1 MTAATHPLADALRDA
16 EPASF
21 WTDRSDAPESCEPLT
36 GRATCDLLVVGG
48 GFTGLWAAIEAKAL
62 HPALDVVLMESEQIA
77 YGASG
82 RNGGFIS
89 ESLTHGIAHGLE
101 LWPDE
106 LDALLRL
113 GRENLQE
120 IEAFAAAEGIDAGL
134 RMCGKTAVATKPH
147 HMAQLRAA
155 AALHRQ
161 YGEDAEILNLDEMR
175 AETTGLTP
183 AEREERIRQAVL
195 EMRRQRERL
204 SSTEQAHIRQRL
216 QDPQTR
222 EMVKQVMGF
231 YREELTARERA
242 ELDPLLQEWLVQL
255 ERLAG
260 RR

>member
-1 MTAATHPLADALRDA
+1 VD
-16 EPASF
+16 
-21 WTDRSDAPESCEPLT
+21 
-36 GRATCDLLVVGG
+36 
-48 GFTGLWAAIEAKAL
+48 
-62 HPALDVVLMESEQIA
+62 
-77 YGASG
+77 
-82 RNGGFIS
+82 
-89 ESLTHGIAHGLE
+89 SLTRTRYRRRLAV
-101 LWPDE
+101 
-106 LDALLRL
+106 AL
-113 GRENLQE
+113 GVV
-120 IEAFAAAEGIDAGL
+120 
-134 RMCGKTAVATKPH
+134 AVATLVAIP
-147 HMAQLRAA
+147 ALRPSPAPTPETEFADSVLASRPQNLTVDQREQLRRQWETFPPETRTRIFRTVAA
-155 AALHRQ
+155 AR
-161 YGEDAEILNLDEMR
+161 LDEMR

-242 ELDPLLQEWLVQL
+242 ELDPLLQEWLVQI